1 MLPIRVQAM
10 CVFVIILSM
19 KAGFGADWLQ
29 GLLITDRM
37 HYATPLS

>member
-10 CVFVIILSM
+10 CVFVIILTM
-19 KAGFGADWLQ
+19 KAGFGADW
-29 GLLITDRM
+29 LLITDRM